1 MISAIAVPSFMA
13 SLPGAGRLIRLIRD
27 RGSGIGERVKRERMR
42 VAVGQLCSELPQP
55 GWSAAQFGGRS
66 TRIDRCRIS
75 LRSIR
80 TTTAYL
86 QLWQIISLRFNASSS

>member
-42 VAVGQLCSELPQP
+42 AAVDQLCSELP
-55 GWSAAQFGGRS
+55 
-66 TRIDRCRIS
+66 
-75 LRSIR
+75 
-80 TTTAYL
+80 
-86 QLWQIISLRFNASSS
+86 